1 MSGAAS
7 DSEVPWLDAGQL
19 EDWKALVALLMTLPA
34 ALDGQ
39 LRRDSELN
47 IFEYQ
52 VLAAL
57 SGAPARTI
65 AMSELALLSQGSL
78 SRLSHAVTRLER
90 DGAVERRVCSSAGRR
105 IEVRLTDLG
114 VAGHPARRLPGTCA
128 RRAGWWWTRSPPSS
142 CATSARQP
150 APWLLPPTRA
160 WPRGW
165 WQTRA
170 DRLRAHSWRRSA
182 LAWIASCTYCARPGA
197 TSS

>member
-19 EDWKALVALLMTLPA
+19 EDRKALVAMLMTLPA

-105 IEVRLTDLG
+105 IEVRLTEVG
-114 VAGHPARRLPGTCA
+114 WQAIQRAAPGHVREARRLVVDALTAEQLHHLGEAARAVVAATNPGLA
-128 RRAGWWWTRSPPSS
+128 AKLVADPS
-142 CATSARQP
+142 
-150 APWLLPPTRA
+150 
-160 WPRGW
+160 
-165 WQTRA
+165 
-170 DRLRAHSWRRSA
+170 
-182 LAWIASCTYCARPGA
+182 
-197 TSS
+197 

>member
-1 MSGAAS
+1 MIPSMSGAAS

-19 EDWKALVALLMTLPA
+19 EDWKAIVALLMIVPA
-34 ALDGQ
+34 ALDAQ

-57 SGAPARTI
+57 SEAPARTI

-90 DGAVERRVCSSAGRR
+90 AGAVERRVCSSAGRR

-114 VAGHPARRLPGTCA
+114 WRTIQQAAPGHVREVRRLLVDALTAEQLRQLGDAARAAVAGTNP
-128 RRAGWWWTRSPPSS
+128 
-142 CATSARQP
+142 
-150 APWLLPPTRA
+150 
-160 WPRGW
+160 
-165 WQTRA
+165 
-170 DRLRAHSWRRSA
+170 A
-182 LAWIASCTYCARPGA
+182 LAALLVTDRD
-197 TSS
+197 